1 MSDSMTGYGTAEI
14 QAEGWR
20 CLVEIRSVNQR
31 FLDIRLKLPSGYQSQ
46 EKVYR
51 EKIKGF
57 CRRGKVEC
65 LVKIE
70 PLDGENGWSLD
81 EERMSEVNRLIQH
94 FEKTSKNPLNLQLR
108 DLMQL
113 DVVKN
118 QGTDLDPEAG
128 IELIE
133 RCLESALLE
142 FKKMKSQE
150 GEALCKDLNQR
161 RSTCSKM
168 VNELE
173 KETKDLAKIHFEKL
187 QQRALDIL
195 NQVELQPERLNQE
208 LALLCDRYDVS
219 EELLRLRTHLT
230 HLETLLKEPEL
241 GKKGEFMLQEINREV
256 NTLSSKSNNAVI
268 SKIAVEFKNELEKM
282 REQLLNL
289 E

>member
-1 MSDSMTGYGTAEI
+1 M
-14 QAEGWR
+14 
-20 CLVEIRSVNQR
+20 
-31 FLDIRLKLPSGYQSQ
+31 
-46 EKVYR
+46 
-51 EKIKGF
+51 
-57 CRRGKVEC
+57 
-65 LVKIE
+65 KIE

-81 EERMSEVNRLIQH
+81 EDRMSEVNQLIQL

-187 QQRALDIL
+187 QQLALDLL
-195 NQVELQPERLNQE
+195 NQVDLQPERLNQE